1 MTSSTSAAPRI
12 VVVGGGYA
20 GIQFAQSLAYYAPG
34 ASITVI
40 EKQTFTFH
48 ANGMPRAFVD
58 KSYVPKLFIP
68 LDKALPSHVTLL
80 RGLAVSMTDA
90 SVTVQ
95 TIDVDGILAAD
106 TTELAFDYCVLAT
119 GSSYAAPIKVPENVY
134 TREAIEASVHAAI
147 DAIAAAES
155 ILVIGGGAV
164 GCEVAGEIAVKYPT
178 KTVTLVDGN
187 TQLLASANVSE
198 QFRTKVAEGLVAHG
212 VKLVLGERLP
222 SRRTAHSFTRE
233 TMTLSGGTVIASDV
247 QLVCA
252 GMTPNTSLVAAQHP
266 SLVTPHGINVTTS
279 MQLEG
284 KDHIFVLGDAS
295 NHLSPK
301 MAYVAMEQA
310 KHLGYGLAQHLLYKT
325 PLAPF
330 AMNPIGLM
338 LLPIGPYAGVAQF
351 PVPFYGAL
359 VLGDWVVRFIKGAD
373 YFASRTWGTWN
384 ASVPS

>member
-1 MTSSTSAAPRI
+1 MTSPAPRV

-20 GIQFAQSLAYYAPG
+20 GIQFAQSLAHYAPG
-34 ASITVI
+34 ARITVI

-58 KSYVPKLFIP
+58 KSYVTKLFIP
-68 LDKALPSHVTLL
+68 LDKALPSHVTLV

-90 SVTVQ
+90 AVSVR
-95 TIDVDGILAAD
+95 TIDVGGSLADDA
-106 TTELAFDYCVLAT
+106 TELAFDYCILAT

-134 TREAIEASVHAAI
+134 TRETIAASVHAAI

-155 ILVIGGGAV
+155 ILIVGGGAV

-187 TQLLASANVSE
+187 AQLLANANMSE
-198 QFRTKVAEGLVAHG
+198 LFRAKVAEGLVAHG

-222 SRRTAHSFTRE
+222 SRRTEHSFTHE
-233 TMTLSGGTVIASDV
+233 TITLSGGTVVSSDV

-252 GMTPNTSLVAAQHP
+252 GMTPNTSLLAALYPELVAAQ
-266 SLVTPHGINVTTS
+266 GIKVQAS

-295 NHLSPK
+295 NHPSPK

-330 AMNPIGLM
+330 AMNPVGLM

-351 PVPFYGAL
+351 PLPFYGPL
-359 VLGDWVVRFIKGAD
+359 VLGDWVVRFIKGTD